1 MSFAAY
7 ISAENFGNVRAKIV
21 GIPSKMESLVKST
34 DFYSLFFCYLFP
46 PHRFIDLAL
55 VCMINARCFSHKVI
69 GISESKIEKK
79 GQGGKNCFP
88 ELADFGMV
96 TEGFNQPG
104 VQYLGHFLAHQ
115 TQWVMPTGYDTNF
128 N

>member
-21 GIPSKMESLVKST
+21 GIPSKIESLVKST
-34 DFYSLFFCYLFP
+34 DFFSFCYSFP
-46 PHRFIDLAL
+46 PHRFINLAL

-79 GQGGKNCFP
+79 GQGGR
-88 ELADFGMV
+88 GRV
-96 TEGFNQPG
+96 
-104 VQYLGHFLAHQ
+104 
-115 TQWVMPTGYDTNF
+115 
-128 N
+128 